1 MSKRVIELKEW
12 ESRVVPLDDGDVAAL
27 VGHPQ
32 RPVLVE
38 ASAIQGSWRLRAQA
52 KVGAVRFGGF
62 DLIVRPKAGLQN
74 VFHLMGVERPR
85 DWWGRDEVDLLV
97 HDDLFAGIARLL
109 AHAVERAFGQGVQ
122 HGYVERRDP
131 LVALRGRVDLRE
143 QFRHPAT
150 PVPADCRYDDY
161 TPDTKLNQL
170 IRAALSR
177 VLRLPGV
184 PGTVRRTL
192 HLQLSMLEQVS
203 AAEPDLRW
211 ADSWQP
217 TRLDRR
223 YLPAVRLSTI
233 LLRHLVLSEAAGST
247 RSCSFLVDMN
257 DLFERFVEEGVR
269 KHLQAADSAIRVIG
283 QQEEHLDT
291 EKLLRIRPDVVI
303 KRGASDI
310 FVLDAKYVLA
320 GNRATNVDHHI
331 QVLAYAIR
339 HGVTDV
345 ALVYARDPATVTP
358 AANLAVTICN
368 AAVRIHT
375 WALDLRQSPDHLDAD
390 LRRIAERIL
399 QTTGLS
405 TTTS

>member
-1 MSKRVIELKEW
+1 MSRRIIELKEW
-12 ESRVVPLDDGDVAAL
+12 ETLDVPLDDGDMAAL

-38 ASAIQGSWRLRAQA
+38 ASAIRGWWKLRAQA
-52 KVGAVRFGGF
+52 MVGAIRFNEF
-62 DLIVRPKAGLQN
+62 DLVVRPKAGLQN
-74 VFHLMGVERPR
+74 VFYLMGVQRPR
-85 DWWGRDEVDLLV
+85 DWWGKDEVDLLV

-109 AHAVERAFGQGVQ
+109 AHAVERAFGQGLQ

-131 LVALRGRVDLRE
+131 LVMLRGRIDLRE
-143 QFRHPAT
+143 QFRHPAI

-170 IRAALSR
+170 IRAALVR

-203 AAEPDLRW
+203 VAEPDLRW
-211 ADSWQP
+211 ADNWQP

-223 YLPAVRLSTI
+223 YLPAVRLSAI

-257 DLFERFVEEGVR
+257 DLFERFIEEGIR
-269 KHLQAADSAIRVIG
+269 KHLQTVDSDIQVIG
-283 QQEEHLDT
+283 QEEEHLDT

-303 KRGASDI
+303 RRGTSAI
-310 FVLDAKYVLA
+310 FVLDAKYVLTDGRTA
-320 GNRATNVDHHI
+320 KVDHHI
-331 QVLAYAIR
+331 QILAYAIR
-339 HGVTDV
+339 HGVKDV
-345 ALVYARDPATVTP
+345 ALVYAFDPGAKTP
-358 AANLAVTICN
+358 AADLTVTICN
-368 AAVRIHT
+368 AEVRIHS
-375 WALDLRQSPDHLDAD
+375 WSIDLRQGPDQLDAE
-390 LRRIAERIL
+390 LATIAERIL
-399 QTTGLS
+399 RTTVVS
-405 TTTS
+405 TATS